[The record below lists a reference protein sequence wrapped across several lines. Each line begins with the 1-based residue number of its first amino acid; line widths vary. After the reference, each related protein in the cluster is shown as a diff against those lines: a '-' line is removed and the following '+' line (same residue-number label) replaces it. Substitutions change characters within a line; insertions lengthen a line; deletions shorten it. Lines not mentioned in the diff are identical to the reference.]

1 MKVKKLYN
9 LIKESLAEVLKEQD
23 VIDAPVSDF
32 LGVNPDSS
40 NWLYSIRPCSLI
52 AVNTWKYWASVSFG
66 V

>member
-40 NWLYSIRPCSLI
+40 N
-52 AVNTWKYWASVSFG
+52 
-66 V
+66 